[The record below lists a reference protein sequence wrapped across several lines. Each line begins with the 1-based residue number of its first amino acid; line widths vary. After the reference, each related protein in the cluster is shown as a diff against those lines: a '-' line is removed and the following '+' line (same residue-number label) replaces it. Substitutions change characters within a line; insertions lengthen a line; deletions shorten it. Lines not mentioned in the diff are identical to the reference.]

1 LIFVC
6 IDDDGKKNSWLNI
19 FILEFIS
26 ILAYHGSSRVLIS
39 IFCFLMV
46 LTVATLCICAFFAL
60 KCYYH
65 RGSYC
70 TDHKSGKEKQI
81 LIGILLN

>member
-1 LIFVC
+1 
-6 IDDDGKKNSWLNI
+6 
-19 FILEFIS
+19 
-26 ILAYHGSSRVLIS
+26 
-39 IFCFLMV
+39 MV

-81 LIGILLN
+81 LIAILLN